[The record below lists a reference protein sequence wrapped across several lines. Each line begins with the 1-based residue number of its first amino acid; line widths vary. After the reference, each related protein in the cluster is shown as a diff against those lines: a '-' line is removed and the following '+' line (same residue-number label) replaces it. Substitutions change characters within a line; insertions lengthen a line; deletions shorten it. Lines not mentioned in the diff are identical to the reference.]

1 MDILHIH
8 IYVCCTLIKMIIYHI
23 VIYFYLIVYR
33 LQQIYEESR
42 IHIYIYIYTLYC
54 YFQVDLNILI
64 IVCGCEYEN

>member
-33 LQQIYEESR
+33 LQQIYEKSH
-42 IHIYIYIYTLYC
+42 IHIYIYTLYC